1 MRPPVLD
8 ASQRAVVE
16 HTDGALL
23 VLAGP
28 GTGKTTTLV
37 EAVAARVEAGA
48 DPERLLVLTFSR
60 KAAVELRDRMA
71 ARLGGRRP
79 PQATTFHSYCYA
91 LVRAHQ
97 DADLFAEPL
106 RLLSGPEQDLAV
118 RELLAGQID
127 LAKLGLGHV
136 RWPDE
141 LRACLTTRG
150 FADEVRAVIARSRE
164 LGLGPEA
171 LGAFARRVG
180 RPDWGAAAG
189 FLAEYLDVMDLQG
202 VLDYTE
208 LVHRA
213 VLLTESAPPGT
224 LPGYD
229 AVFVDEYQDTDPA
242 QVRLLRGLTAG
253 TAATVVA
260 FGDPDQSIY
269 AFRGADVNGILDFPA
284 TFGAAVRVL
293 DTSRRSGAALLAA
306 TRLLT
311 QRMPLP
317 RLPAD
322 RVRAHR
328 ALAPVR
334 DGGRVEVHT
343 YPTPSTE
350 TDNIADLLR
359 RAHLE
364 DGVPWHDMAVLTR
377 SAAPLPALRR
387 ALTSAGVP
395 VETDAADTPLRH
407 EPAVAPLLLALR
419 AAATAA
425 GEGASGAAP
434 GAGEDPAGP
443 LPAAG
448 EGPGAE
454 RAAHGGAAPAGG
466 GVHGDAGQ
474 GPGAERAAHG
484 GAAPAGGGVH
494 GDAGGPAAG
503 EGPGAER
510 AAHGGAAPAGG
521 GVHGDAGVTSPAGG
535 GAGAGH
541 GGVFDAPTSQDE
553 GPRPGLSQALADAA
567 PGAGQGP
574 EAPALGGAAPAHG
587 GVEGDVGVASP
598 AGAGTVVAGDGGG
611 EGEAGVGAPADGEAG
626 LGQGLG
632 TVPAGDGRVPDA
644 SSAADAGRGPGVP
657 AGGKG
662 VSQGLAGAVPGV
674 GQGPEAS
681 ALGGAAPAG
690 GEAGAG
696 DRPGT
701 AAPEDR
707 GGEGDADVAAPADG
721 EMRPGQ
727 RPGTV
732 PDGDGGVAD
741 APSAADAGRRPG
753 VPAGDAPQAGHGP
766 EAPAAG
772 VPGTGTDPA
781 APGTGTD
788 PAVPAADPDPSA
800 PRTAADST
808 PWLDTETAVALLA
821 SPLGGMDPADL
832 RRLGRALR
840 DEERAGG
847 NRVPAPSDVLL
858 ARAVAEPER
867 LVAHDQTYA
876 RGARRLGELLRAA
889 RNKLAAGGTAEEA
902 LWLLWNGTPWPGRL
916 ERASLRGGPAGR
928 NADRDLD
935 AVCALFETA
944 ARAEDRVGGRGA
956 LNFLEEL
963 DAQDIAADTLTR
975 RHTRPDA
982 VRLMTAHRSKGLEW
996 GLVVVAGVQEG
1007 LWPDLRRRG
1016 SLLEADRIGRD
1027 GLAEPLTPGALLAE
1041 ERRLFY
1047 VAATRARDRL
1057 VVTAVKAP
1065 AEDGDQ
1071 PSRFLTE
1078 LGVEP
1083 KEVTGRPRRPL
1094 AVAALV
1100 AELRA
1105 TTVDPAASPELRAAA
1120 AERLATLAALTD
1132 EDGNPLVPAAHPDR
1146 WWGLAEP
1153 TRSEVPLRDR
1163 DRPVAL
1169 SGSAL
1174 DQLAHTC
1181 ALQWFLGREVKAD
1194 APATA
1199 AQGFGNVVHVLA
1211 DEVASGRTPADLD
1224 VLMARLDSVW
1234 DALAF
1239 DAPWKS
1245 AQEKQNARIALERF
1259 LRWHVMDRG
1268 AGRTPAATEHE
1279 FDVTLGAGPYQV
1291 RIRGSMDRVEADE
1304 QGRAYVVDFKTGKS
1318 APTRDEVAHHPQL
1331 AVYQLA
1337 VREGAVDEVFGGRTP
1352 EPGGAE
1358 LVHLRQAA
1366 PKKEGGDAL
1375 PKVQAQEPP
1384 DGEWIGDLL
1393 ATAAGRVL
1401 DERFTPTAGQHCT
1414 TCSFRA
1420 SCSARPEG
1428 RQVVE

>member
-1 MRPPVLD
+1 MSSSSTTRRTPYQGRTTGAYRLVRTAPERVDPPVLD
-8 ASQRAVVE
+8 AVQREVVDHE
-16 HTDGALL
+16 GGPLL

-37 EAVAARVEAGA
+37 EAVAARIEKGT
-48 DPERLLVLTFSR
+48 DPERILVLTFSR

-71 ARLGGRRP
+71 TRIGTGAGRAGGGVRP

-91 LVRAHQ
+91 LIRAHQ
-97 DADLFAEPL
+97 DAELFAEPL
-106 RLLSGPEQDLAV
+106 RLLSGPEQDLFV
-118 RELLAGQID
+118 RELLAGQLD
-127 LAKLGLGHV
+127 LEKSGLAGI

-150 FADEVRAVIARSRE
+150 FADEVRAVLARSRE
-164 LGLGPEA
+164 LGLGPRA
-171 LGAFARRVG
+171 LAEFAQRVG
-180 RPDWGAAAG
+180 RPDWKAAAG
-189 FLAEYLDVMDLQG
+189 FLAEYLDVLDLQG

-213 VLLTESAPPGT
+213 VLLSERTT

-242 QVRLLRGLTAG
+242 QVRLLRALAG
-253 TAATVVA
+253 GGRTVVA

-269 AFRGADVNGILDFPA
+269 AFRGADVNGILDFPD
-284 TFGAAVRVL
+284 TFAGADGRPAKVRVL
-293 DTSRRSGAALLAA
+293 TRSRRSGEKLLGA
-306 TRLLT
+306 TRELT
-311 QRMPLP
+311 RRMPLT

-322 RVRAHR
+322 AVRAHR
-328 ALAPVR
+328 DLGAAR
-334 DGGRVEVHT
+334 GGGRVEVFT
-343 YPTPSTE
+343 YPTASTE
-350 TDNIADLLR
+350 SDNIADLLR

-364 DGVPWHDMAVLTR
+364 DGVPWHDMAVLVRATA
-377 SAAPLPALRR
+377 SVPTLRR

-395 VETDAADTPLRH
+395 LETDTADTPLRH

-419 AAATAA
+419 AAATPADATAPDGDEQPPEPDAA
-425 GEGASGAAP
+425 GTEESGP
-434 GAGEDPAGP
+434 DESGDPAGT
-443 LPAAG
+443 AG
-448 EGPGAE
+448 LGADVPGTDGPGADGS
-454 RAAHGGAAPAGG
+454 RPG
-466 GVHGDAGQ
+466 
-474 GPGAERAAHG
+474 GPGT
-484 GAAPAGGGVH
+484 
-494 GDAGGPAAG
+494 D
-503 EGPGAER
+503 
-510 AAHGGAAPAGG
+510 
-521 GVHGDAGVTSPAGG
+521 
-535 GAGAGH
+535 
-541 GGVFDAPTSQDE
+541 
-553 GPRPGLSQALADAA
+553 RPGTDTS
-567 PGAGQGP
+567 GT
-574 EAPALGGAAPAHG
+574 ETLG
-587 GVEGDVGVASP
+587 
-598 AGAGTVVAGDGGG
+598 
-611 EGEAGVGAPADGEAG
+611 ADG
-626 LGQGLG
+626 
-632 TVPAGDGRVPDA
+632 
-644 SSAADAGRGPGVP
+644 S
-657 AGGKG
+657 
-662 VSQGLAGAVPGV
+662 
-674 GQGPEAS
+674 
-681 ALGGAAPAG
+681 
-690 GEAGAG
+690 G

-701 AAPEDR
+701 AGP
-707 GGEGDADVAAPADG
+707 GADV
-721 EMRPGQ
+721 
-727 RPGTV
+727 PGT
-732 PDGDGGVAD
+732 D
-741 APSAADAGRRPG
+741 R
-753 VPAGDAPQAGHGP
+753 
-766 EAPAAG
+766 
-772 VPGTGTDPA
+772 PGTGTPGLDGSGDRSDA
-781 APGTGTD
+781 AGLGTD
-788 PAVPAADPDPSA
+788 ANGADPGGAGAGDA
-800 PRTAADST
+800 G
-808 PWLDTETAVALLA
+808 WLGVEVALALLA

-847 NRVPAPSDVLL
+847 TKVPPPSDVLL
-858 ARAVAEPER
+858 ARALAEPER
-867 LVAHDQTYA
+867 LVAHDQSYA
-876 RGARRLGELLRAA
+876 RGARRLGELLQQA
-889 RNKLAAGGTAEEA
+889 RRRLAAGGTAEEA
-902 LWLLWNGTPWPGRL
+902 LWLLWNGTPWSGRL
-916 ERASLRGGPAGR
+916 ERAALRGGAAGR

-963 DAQDIAADTLTR
+963 DAQDIAADTLSKR
-975 RHTRPDA
+975 QSRPDA

-1065 AEDGDQ
+1065 ADDGDQ

-1078 LGVEP
+1078 LGAEP
-1083 KEVTGRPRRPL
+1083 KDVAGRPRRPL

-1105 TTVDPAASPELRAAA
+1105 TTVDPAASDALRAAA
-1120 AERLATLAALTD
+1120 AQRLAQLAALTD
-1132 EDGNPLVPAAHPDR
+1132 DEGQPLVPAAHPDR
-1146 WWGLAEP
+1146 WWGLFEP
-1153 TRSEVPLRDR
+1153 TRSRVPLRDR
-1163 DRPVAL
+1163 DHPVAL

-1174 DQLAHTC
+1174 DQLANTC

-1245 AQEKQNARIALERF
+1245 GQEKEHARVALERF

-1268 AGRTPAATEHE
+1268 GRTPAATEHD
-1279 FDVTLGAGPYQV
+1279 FDVTLEAGAYEV
-1291 RIRGSMDRVEADE
+1291 RIRGSMDRVETDE
-1304 QGRAYVVDFKTGKS
+1304 HGRAYVVDFKTGKS

-1337 VREGAVDEVFGGRTP
+1337 VREGALDEVFDGRRP

-1358 LVHLRQAA
+1358 LVQLRQPA
-1366 PKKEGGDAL
+1366 PKKEGGDTL
-1375 PKVQAQEPP
+1375 PKVQAQEPLA
-1384 DGEWIGDLL
+1384 GEWVGDLL

-1401 DERFTPTAGQHCT
+1401 DERFTPTTGQHCT
-1414 TCSFRA
+1414 HCTFRSA
-1420 SCSARPEG
+1420 CSAQPEG
-1428 RQVVE
+1428 RHIVE